1 VAAPTASVVTPPNT
15 SPPAASPAS
24 AGNAATSLGAAAPAI
39 APVVVNWADV
49 AQAAHRN
56 IISGPNAGDLAG
68 LTKTSIQLPR
78 NVDVALLRAGAASA
92 KRSLEEM
99 EKRLLRAEFKKLL

>member
-1 VAAPTASVVTPPNT
+1 
-15 SPPAASPAS
+15 
-24 AGNAATSLGAAAPAI
+24 
-39 APVVVNWADV
+39 
-49 AQAAHRN
+49 
-56 IISGPNAGDLAG
+56 
-68 LTKTSIQLPR
+68 LPR